1 MKVGNV
7 WNVIDG
13 LFRQCLDAKLSF
25 TDTYCLHTVQSAA
38 WPCASEL
45 GSRQWRLVI
54 GTLATESRMPVLYH
68 LRELVIK

>member
-25 TDTYCLHTVQSAA
+25 YRYVFVSLTVQSAV
-38 WPCASEL
+38 CD
-45 GSRQWRLVI
+45 VV
-54 GTLATESRMPVLYH
+54 ATESNPLLIEAECQYYH